1 MGGVSLDRAR
11 SWVQPRSAKAEQ
23 ALAGP
28 DIRVP
33 RIGIIIGMTVQLPS
47 APRTPQIDLDIEG
60 MTCASCVRRVE
71 RALTAL
77 PEVTAATV
85 NLATEKALVTLTPA
99 ASADDAWEAAARA
112 VGAAGYSVRAGTP
125 TTVEGTAHIRMAIT
139 GMTCASCVRRV
150 ERALLGVD
158 EESAPASVN
167 LTKEMAD
174 VVLTTPVDAARL
186 VAAVA
191 GAGYDAEVLSG
202 RRSAPGRGQERRARR
217 QAAIR
222 SRSWVLAVGLALST
236 GVPPIGAALAMA
248 FSLCHRRPQRP
259 APPPPRT
266 PIVNPADSGSPPGTG
281 RRGMTAR

>member
-1 MGGVSLDRAR
+1 MSLDRAR

-47 APRTPQIDLDIEG
+47 APHTPQIDLDIEG

-158 EESAPASVN
+158 GVGSASVN

-202 RRSAPGRGQERRARR
+202 RRSAREEAEERRARR

-248 FSLCHRRPQRP
+248 FSSVTVVLNALRLRRL
-259 APPPPRT
+259 APPSSTRP
-266 PIVNPADSGSPPGTG
+266 
-281 RRGMTAR
+281 TAEALPELAAAA